1 MVNICGGGDGKD
13 GDEDGRDGRDGKEG
27 RDGMLGR
34 VRENLEEVRGKLGV
48 SLGSSSTVLSEFNPQ
63 SRLIMSLYEPL
74 NQQPL

>member
-1 MVNICGGGDGKD
+1 MVNIAGGGDGKD
-13 GDEDGRDGRDGKEG
+13 GDEDGKEG
-27 RDGMLGR
+27 RDGREGMLGR

-74 NQQPL
+74 NQPPL